1 MTALADLIIVDGTAP
16 ALASSSRR
24 FRVSVQVASGPV
36 GGPAAYLQWG
46 WAQISVPN
54 LVVML
59 LTIAVFVLAL
69 VLPFPHDGDESDGV
83 QGPRGDI

>member
-1 MTALADLIIVDGTAP
+1 MSVLA
-16 ALASSSRR
+16 
-24 FRVSVQVASGPV
+24 ASGAL
-36 GGPAAYLQWG
+36 GHPATYLHAG

-69 VLPFPHDGDESDGV
+69 VLPFPHEGDD
-83 QGPRGDI
+83 D